1 MTALPALLKLLTSR
15 AALSLPQA
23 MKAAR
28 SLMPH
33 GHATA
38 DALSQLS
45 LDDLQAL
52 GVDDSEA
59 KKIASA
65 FGSAG
70 KAKGKQAVK
79 RKVGGDSGGVGAGP
93 SSSTAVKKQKK
104 EYQDPFEIPLQ
115 DGPRAGEKLYPALN
129 YGLNL
134 TEAVRPLPHSATSLA
149 HGSLKPSSLDS
160 LDRTFS
166 TTKSR
171 LTEHLS

>member
-1 MTALPALLKLLTSR
+1 
-15 AALSLPQA
+15 

-45 LDDLQAL
+45 IDDLQAL

-59 KKIASA
+59 KKIVSA

-70 KAKGKQAVK
+70 KAKGKKAVK

-93 SSSTAVKKQKK
+93 SSSTAPVKKQKK
-104 EYQDPFEIPLQ
+104 EYRDPFEIPLQ
-115 DGPRAGEKLYPALN
+115 DGPLAGEKSYPALN
-129 YGLNL
+129 YGLDL
-134 TEAVRPLPHSATSLA
+134 TVAVRPLPHSATSPA
-149 HGSLKPSSLDS
+149 HGSLKSSRRPLI
-160 LDRTFS
+160 
-166 TTKSR
+166 R
-171 LTEHLS
+171 LTGPSRPRSQD